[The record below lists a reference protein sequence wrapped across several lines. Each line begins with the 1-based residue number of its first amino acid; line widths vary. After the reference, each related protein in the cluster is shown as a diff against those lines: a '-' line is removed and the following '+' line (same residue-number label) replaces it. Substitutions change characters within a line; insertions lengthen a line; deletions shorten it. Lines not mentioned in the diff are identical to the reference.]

1 MGRAGA
7 GERTGW
13 GSQSTEVGGGGRRD
27 ERTGEWALGGKDGRG
42 VPELRDRGRGSLKG
56 GEGALGSKVGEGAL
70 RGEER

>member
-1 MGRAGA
+1 MGR
-7 GERTGW
+7 TG
-13 GSQSTEVGGGGRRD
+13 G
-27 ERTGEWALGGKDGRG
+27 G